1 MRGGDAVSGQ
11 DGNELTAHV
20 FRTMHR
26 AYDLHAVEAS
36 TSSRGDAVLRG
47 LELGDVARQISDH
60 GQWQARR
67 TQ

>member
-1 MRGGDAVSGQ
+1 MRGGDAVSGR
-11 DGNELTAHV
+11 DGSELTAHV
-20 FRTMHR
+20 FRTLHG

-36 TSSRGDAVLRG
+36 KSSRGDAVLCG

-60 GQWQARR
+60 GQRQAGR